1 MIHKRDK
8 ITAGLLVLSLTSL
21 SPAAARADATD
32 RFSSLEIGNFIT
44 LGLCAS
50 GAAFG
55 VVNSSRNKD
64 LDATWTTLGMMG
76 LGCGVGLIINMAFT
90 PDKEKAR
97 LDEIQ
102 NVMKSRDDLQRQLD
116 KLKTEQRVGSLSK
129 SGPWS
134 PLDAISILPSLPKDD
149 MVSTLDLSL
158 CKERTYRLFMT
169 QDALVAK
176 LQTLRAE
183 NLPEI
188 AWSPQL
194 AVTWVFRVSPE
205 GCFRPNLKSGRFLS
219 VYGGDLDVL
228 FRDAA
233 TRAREAQESS
243 PGESK

>member
-1 MIHKRDK
+1 MRKHIATVLAASMAS
-8 ITAGLLVLSLTSL
+8 TAWGDVS
-21 SPAAARADATD
+21 D
-32 RFSSLEIGNFIT
+32 RFSSLEIGNFIS
-44 LGLCAS
+44 LGLCGAGAAYGVANAS
-50 GAAFG
+50 G
-55 VVNSSRNKD
+55 NKE
-64 LDATWTTLGMMG
+64 LDPTWTTLGFMG
-76 LGCGVGLIINMAFT
+76 LGCGLSLLVNMAFT

-116 KLKTEQRVGSLSK
+116 QMKTQERVGTLSK

-134 PLDAISILPSLPKDD
+134 PLDALSMLPALPKDD
-149 MVSTLDLSL
+149 SVSTLDLSL
-158 CKERTYRLFMT
+158 CKERTYRLFLT
-169 QDALVAK
+169 QDALVSK
-176 LQTLRAE
+176 LQMMRAE

-233 TRAREAQESS
+233 ARARSMHEST
-243 PGESK
+243 PGVSK